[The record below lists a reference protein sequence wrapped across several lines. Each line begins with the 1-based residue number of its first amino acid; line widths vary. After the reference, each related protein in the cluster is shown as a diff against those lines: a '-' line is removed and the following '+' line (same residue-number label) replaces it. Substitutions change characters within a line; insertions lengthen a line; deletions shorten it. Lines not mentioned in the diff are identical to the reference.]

1 MMETRKKIYYDFYVN
16 QRQIELQIES
26 AYYCDEELTILVLNE
41 EYDEVES
48 PEELRSI
55 VLQNYSWLVQ
65 IYLWMLKQDKNFDQD
80 RVTCLINESC
90 LLIAVSKET
99 KTEKTKGKATRILR
113 EA

>member
-1 MMETRKKIYYDFYVN
+1 
-16 QRQIELQIES
+16 
-26 AYYCDEELTILVLNE
+26 
-41 EYDEVES
+41 
-48 PEELRSI
+48 
-55 VLQNYSWLVQ
+55 
-65 IYLWMLKQDKNFDQD
+65 MLKQDKNFDQD